1 MKQRFLSTLLALC
14 MALSLLPGTAWA
26 EDQLTGKCGN
36 NVTWALTES
45 GTLTISGTG
54 KMYDYDIYYWKS
66 PPWYKYVDI
75 IKKVVINRGVN
86 SIGEDA
92 FSDCSNLTSVTI
104 PNTVAVIGGAAF
116 SDCDSLTSITIPSN
130 VNTIGGSAFSGC
142 DKLSKVTIS
151 NGVTTLG
158 NVVFSN
164 CPSLRSIVLPSSIT
178 RMGTST
184 FVNDKNLTNVTLPAN
199 IKSIPWGTFQGCTS
213 LRNVKIPAGV
223 TQIGGDAFKGCTNLT
238 TVILPSGLTAL
249 TSAFTGCTSLTHM
262 VIPSGVTSISDHVFY
277 QCTNI
282 KYVTIPASVTSI
294 GRYAFDSCGLTD
306 IYYENGP
313 LTWRSLVDNNVPSSI
328 NVHYNSTGPAPAEEK
343 YTVFFD
349 TNGGTMTADD
359 SKTVTKG
366 GTYGTLPTPK
376 RTGYTFKGWYTKSSG
391 GSRVSS
397 GTKVNLTGDQTLY
410 AQWTKSGSTS
420 TTKYTIK
427 FNANG
432 GTVSKTSITVAKNA
446 AYGTLPTPTRSGYSF
461 KGWYTAKTGGTKV
474 SSTTKATASCT
485 LYAQWTKST
494 GKTYTITLN
503 ANGGRVSPSSV
514 KVSGTYGELPVPTRD
529 GYMFDGWYTQ
539 RTGGTEITES
549 TKATVNRTIYAHWTE
564 EEEPTPAELTV
575 FFDANGGEVSPEEMV
590 VAAGEP
596 YGDLPVPVLSGY
608 TFQGWYTRETGGTKI
623 TASMTVTQDE
633 DHVLYAHWTKAAV
646 KTYTIT
652 FNANGGQ
659 VSPTSK
665 KVAQNESYGSLPVPT
680 RDGYLFD
687 GWYTSRTGG
696 TEVTEDTRATADRTV
711 YAHWTE
717 EEPDVPDIP
726 EESPEVYTVTFNPN
740 GGRVHQRAKM
750 VVSGGTYQAL
760 PIPYQNNYHFA
771 GWYTAKSGGVR
782 ITDKTDVNLTG
793 NQTLYAHW
801 TKSAVYV
808 ESMESGNWQIRFP
821 SNFHFPVYNS
831 ETAAEMHSNV
841 YHGMYATFN
850 CSRRAKLSN
859 GTVRY
864 YAPFGDT
871 ERWFTY
877 TCEMDMD

>member
-328 NVHYNSTGPAPAEEK
+328 NVHYNSTGPAPAEEE

-349 TNGGTMTADD
+349 TNGGTMTAND

-376 RTGYTFKGWYTKSSG
+376 RTGYTFKGWYTKTAG

-474 SSTTKATASCT
+474 SSATKATASCT

-503 ANGGRVSPSSV
+503 ANGGRVSPS
-514 KVSGTYGELPVPTRD
+514 T
-529 GYMFDGWYTQ
+529 
-539 RTGGTEITES
+539 
-549 TKATVNRTIYAHWTE
+549 
-564 EEEPTPAELTV
+564 
-575 FFDANGGEVSPEEMV
+575 
-590 VAAGEP
+590 
-596 YGDLPVPVLSGY
+596 
-608 TFQGWYTRETGGTKI
+608 
-623 TASMTVTQDE
+623 
-633 DHVLYAHWTKAAV
+633 
-646 KTYTIT
+646 
-652 FNANGGQ
+652 
-659 VSPTSK
+659 K
-665 KVAQNESYGSLPVPT
+665 KVAQNENYGELPVPT

-711 YAHWTE
+711 YAHWTS
-717 EEPDVPDIP
+717 EEPDVPDIPDIP
-726 EESPEVYTVTFNPN
+726 EESPEVYTVAFNPN

>member
-26 EDQLTGKCGN
+26 EDSVSGSCGDNLTW
-36 NVTWALTES
+36 TLTES

-54 KMYDYDIYYWKS
+54 NMSTHYYWRG
-66 PPWYKYVDI
+66 WVDNYVPRV
-75 IKKVVINRGVN
+75 KKVVINRGVN
-86 SIGEDA
+86 SIADSA
-92 FSDCSNLTSVTI
+92 FENFDNLTSVSI
-104 PNTVAVIGGAAF
+104 PSGVTSIGKEAF
-116 SDCDSLTSITIPSN
+116 YDCDNLSSISVPST
-130 VNTIGGSAFSGC
+130 VETIGSTAFCGC
-142 DKLSKVTIS
+142 DKLSKVTIA
-151 NGVTTLG
+151 NGVTTIG
-158 NVVFSN
+158 KSVFAS
-164 CPSLRSIVLPSSIT
+164 CTSLKSISLPSSVKSLGQDI
-178 RMGTST
+178 
-184 FVNDKNLTNVTLPAN
+184 FYNCKNLTNVTLPSGM
-199 IKSIPWGTFQGCTS
+199 KSIPAEMFADCTS
-213 LRNVKIPAGV
+213 LFTLEIPDGV
-223 TQIGGDAFKGCTNLT
+223 ISIGESAFDGCTNL
-238 TVILPSGLTAL
+238 SGLTLPNGVATLGSYAFADCTNLSAL
-249 TSAFTGCTSLTHM
+249 TLPSSVTTLGIRVFKGCVNLKSIEILN
-262 VIPSGVTSISDHVFY
+262 GVQFLSSEMFQDCGNLKCI
-277 QCTNI
+277 
-282 KYVTIPASVTSI
+282 TIPASVTRFGYDIYFYQYNNPFS
-294 GRYAFDSCGLTD
+294 GCTSLTD
-306 IYYENGP
+306 IYYAKGELGWMAINH
-313 LTWRSLVDNNVPSSI
+313 VDYVPKS
-328 NVHYNSTGPAPAEEK
+328 VKLHYNSTGPTPAK
-343 YTVFFD
+343 QQYTVFFD
-349 TNGGTMTADD
+349 TNGGTMTAND

-410 AQWTKSGSTS
+410 AQWTKSSTS

-485 LYAQWTKST
+485 MYAQWTKST

-503 ANGGRVSPSSV
+503 ANGGRVSPS
-514 KVSGTYGELPVPTRD
+514 T
-529 GYMFDGWYTQ
+529 
-539 RTGGTEITES
+539 
-549 TKATVNRTIYAHWTE
+549 
-564 EEEPTPAELTV
+564 
-575 FFDANGGEVSPEEMV
+575 
-590 VAAGEP
+590 
-596 YGDLPVPVLSGY
+596 
-608 TFQGWYTRETGGTKI
+608 
-623 TASMTVTQDE
+623 
-633 DHVLYAHWTKAAV
+633 
-646 KTYTIT
+646 
-652 FNANGGQ
+652 
-659 VSPTSK
+659 K
-665 KVAQNESYGSLPVPT
+665 KVAQNENYGELPVPT

-717 EEPDVPDIP
+717 EEPDVPDVPDIP

-831 ETAAEMHSNV
+831 ETAAEMYSNV
-841 YHGMYATFN
+841 YHGIYATFN